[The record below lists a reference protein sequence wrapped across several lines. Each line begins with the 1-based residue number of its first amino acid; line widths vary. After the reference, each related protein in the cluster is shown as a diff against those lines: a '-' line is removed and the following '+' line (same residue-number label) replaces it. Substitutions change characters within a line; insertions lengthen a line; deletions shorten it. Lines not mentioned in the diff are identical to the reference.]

1 MTTTIFASLRNFEYK
16 VNADY
21 FVRKL
26 NLISDP
32 AQLENLMNNLKNNEV
47 PVNVNAVRDS
57 KINVTPEAS
66 ILETL
71 AKNGFLEFKSAQK
84 SPALLMLPSSYYFE
98 IANIDDLAT
107 QKWKIS
113 RFTYIHQY
121 NGEMMVRNPKALCY
135 LIIKD
140 PAVLNLVF
148 QCNKVLKK
156 ETLDYANSLT
166 GQEEAVF
173 WMLVKAGI
181 ILPCDLN
188 NKTLEEID
196 PTLQQWEFHD
206 LLFHSTAR
214 MGRNE
219 KPIGGTFRFKGILE
233 QQPTVKPHLWNQE
246 KIPLPVPNLQE
257 LFYRDI
263 TLTAALETRKSTRSH
278 SLIPLTINQI
288 GEFLYRTARNRY
300 QYSSGYGEFTSR
312 PYPSGGASY
321 EDEIYVTVS
330 ACIGIKRGFYYYD
343 PQQHCLCL
351 IKEPCADM
359 EELLNE
365 AYQATAM
372 TCRPQILL
380 TIASRFN
387 RVSWKYAA
395 MSYATQLKHVG
406 VIYQTMYLVATAMNI
421 GASGLGLGNSDRFC
435 QMTGLNYFQEGS
447 IGEFML
453 GRPL

>member
-1 MTTTIFASLRNFEYK
+1 METTVFATLKNFEYQ
-16 VNADY
+16 VNTDP
-21 FVRKL
+21 FVRQL
-26 NLISDP
+26 NLLTDP
-32 AQLENLMNNLKNNEV
+32 AHLEKLMNNLRNNGV
-47 PVNVNAVRDS
+47 PVNLHNAIKS
-57 KINVTPEAS
+57 KSDADPES
-66 ILETL
+66 TIIVSL
-71 AKNGFLEFKSAQK
+71 AKNGFLEFKSAKK
-84 SPALLMLPSSYYFE
+84 SPALILSPSSYYFE
-98 IANIDDLAT
+98 MTNNEDLEA

-121 NGEMMVRNPKALCY
+121 NGEMMVRNPKEFCY
-135 LIIKD
+135 LTIKD
-140 PAVLNLVF
+140 AAVLNLVF
-148 QCNKVLKK
+148 QCNNVIEKK
-156 ETLDYANSLT
+156 ALNYSSSLT
-166 GQEEAVF
+166 GQEDAVF
-173 WMLVKAGI
+173 LMLVKAGI
-181 ILPCDLN
+181 ILPCDVN
-188 NKTLEEID
+188 NQTSEEKDSTLR
-196 PTLQQWEFHD
+196 QWDFHD

-233 QQPTVKPHLWNQE
+233 QQPTVKPHSWNQE

-257 LFYRDI
+257 LFFRDL

-278 SLIPLTINQI
+278 SLIPLTIDQV

-300 QYSSGYGEFTSR
+300 QYSSGYGDFVSR

-321 EDEIYVTVS
+321 ENEIYVTVA

-343 PQQHCLCL
+343 PQSHCLCL

-359 EELLNE
+359 EQLLNE

-406 VIYQTMYLVATAMNI
+406 VIYQTMYLVATAMKI
-421 GASGLGLGNSDRFC
+421 GACGLGLGNTDRFC
-435 QMTGLNYFQEGS
+435 QMTGLNYFEEGS

>member
-1 MTTTIFASLRNFEYK
+1 MITTVFASLKNFEYK
-16 VNADY
+16 VNADS
-21 FVRKL
+21 FVRQL
-26 NLISDP
+26 NLIPDP
-32 AQLENLMNNLKNNEV
+32 AQLENLMDNLKNNEV
-47 PVNVNAVRDS
+47 PVNINTVSDS
-57 KINVTPEAS
+57 KINATGEDR
-66 ILETL
+66 ILESL

-98 IANIDDLAT
+98 IANNEDLEA

-113 RFTYIHQY
+113 RFAYIHQY
-121 NGEMMVRNPKALCY
+121 NGEMIMRNPKTLCY

-140 PAVLNLVF
+140 AAVLNLVF
-148 QCNKVLKK
+148 QFNNVIEKK
-156 ETLDYANSLT
+156 TLDYTSSLT
-166 GQEEAVF
+166 EQEDTIF

-181 ILPCDLN
+181 ILSCDVN

-214 MGRNE
+214 MGRTE
-219 KPIGGTFRFKGILE
+219 KNIGGTFRFKGILE
-233 QQPTVKPHLWNQE
+233 QQPTVKPHSWNRE

-257 LFYRDI
+257 LFFRDL
-263 TLTAALETRKSTRSH
+263 TLTAAIETRQSTRSH

-288 GEFLYRTARNRY
+288 GEFLYRTVRNRY

-321 EDEIYVTVS
+321 ENEIYVTVS

-343 PQQHCLCL
+343 PQHHCLCL
-351 IKEPCADM
+351 IKEPCKDM

-365 AYQATAM
+365 AYIATAM
-372 TCRPQILL
+372 TCYPQILL

-387 RVSWKYAA
+387 RVSWKYAG
-395 MSYATQLKHVG
+395 MSYATQLKHIG

-421 GASGLGLGNSDRFC
+421 GACGLGLGNTDRFC
-435 QMTGLNYFQEGS
+435 QMTGLNYFEEGS
-447 IGEFML
+447 LGEFML